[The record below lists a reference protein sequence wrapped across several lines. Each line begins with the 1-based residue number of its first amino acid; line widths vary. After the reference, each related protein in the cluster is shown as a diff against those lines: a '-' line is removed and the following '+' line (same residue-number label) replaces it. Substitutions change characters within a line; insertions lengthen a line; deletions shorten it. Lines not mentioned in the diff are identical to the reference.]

1 MTLGAIVIPLAALAL
16 CAAGFGLAWSLVRR
30 AESQADEDAAPLGA
44 ADQTQV
50 EQDQPAE
57 AAATAQQRPGGAV
70 RIVGQLMALAG
81 FALGMAGIV
90 VVLWRAFA
98 LHPIWLVVSLLAIG
112 GATVVLVWRI
122 YRHGTVPPPSP

>member
-16 CAAGFGLAWSLVRR
+16 CAAGLGLAWSLVRR
-30 AESQADEDAAPLGA
+30 AESQADEGAAPRR
-44 ADQTQV
+44 ADEQTLA

-57 AAATAQQRPGGAV
+57 AAAIAPQRPGGAA

-81 FALGMAGIV
+81 FALGMAGIL

-98 LHPIWLVVSLLAIG
+98 FHPIWLVVSLLAIG
-112 GATVVLVWRI
+112 GATAVLVWRI

>member
-16 CAAGFGLAWSLVRR
+16 CAAGFALAWSLVRR
-30 AESQADEDAAPLGA
+30 AESHGDEGAAPPGADEQTPAEREQPAQGAAP
-44 ADQTQV
+44 
-50 EQDQPAE
+50 
-57 AAATAQQRPGGAV
+57 QRPGGAV

-90 VVLWRAFA
+90 VVLWRAFV

-112 GATVVLVWRI
+112 GTTAVLVWRI

>member
-30 AESQADEDAAPLGA
+30 AENQTPEDAAPLGA

-57 AAATAQQRPGGAV
+57 AAATAQRPGGAV

-112 GATVVLVWRI
+112 GATAVLVWRI

>member
-30 AESQADEDAAPLGA
+30 AESQTAEDAAPPGTD
-44 ADQTQV
+44 DQPLA
-50 EQDQPAE
+50 EQDQPAQ
-57 AAATAQQRPGGAV
+57 AAASAPQRPGGAV

-112 GATVVLVWRI
+112 GATAVLVWRI
-122 YRHGTVPPPSP
+122 HRHGTVPPPSP

>member
-30 AESQADEDAAPLGA
+30 AESHGDEGTAPPGADEQTPAEREQSAQGAAP
-44 ADQTQV
+44 
-50 EQDQPAE
+50 
-57 AAATAQQRPGGAV
+57 QRPGGAV

-112 GATVVLVWRI
+112 GATAVLVWRI
-122 YRHGTVPPPSP
+122 CRHGTVPPPSP